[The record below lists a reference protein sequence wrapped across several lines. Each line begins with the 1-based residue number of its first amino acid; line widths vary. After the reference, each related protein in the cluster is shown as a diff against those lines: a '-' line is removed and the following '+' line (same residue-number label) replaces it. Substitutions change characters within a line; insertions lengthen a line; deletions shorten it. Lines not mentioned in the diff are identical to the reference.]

1 MLDLAEAVIIGGGIN
16 GLSVA
21 YNLARLGLRKVRVLE
36 KSYLASGATG
46 RCGAGVRQQWG
57 TEMNIRLARASIKKF
72 EVMNDE
78 LGYYRD
84 IEFKQKG
91 YLMLAYTGK
100 QLEQFQKNVV
110 LQRSLGVPVSLITP
124 AEARGIVPHLNTEG
138 LLGAT
143 FCPEDGHVN
152 PFHAAEAYALA
163 AKRLGVEIH
172 PFTEVQAILV
182 EDGRVRGVLTAAGT
196 VATPIVVNTAGGYSA
211 EVSRMA
217 GVEIPT
223 YSERHQ
229 ILVTEPVEPLQGP
242 MVISFYHG
250 IYCQQTPHGSFIMGQ
265 GDPNEPKGHDLGHSW
280 QFLTEVARKVTWLLP
295 PLKGLRLVRQWS
307 GSYNMTPDAQPI
319 IGEAAEVKGFFLAV
333 GFSGHGFML
342 APMTGQLLA
351 EKILGRPT
359 TLPIDMLG
367 LERFARG
374 ELIREPSVV

>member
-1 MLDLAEAVIIGGGIN
+1 MSETADAVIIGGGIN
-16 GLSVA
+16 GLAVA
-21 YNLARLGLRKVRVLE
+21 YNLARLGLKRIKVFE
-36 KSYLASGATG
+36 KNYLASGATG

-72 EVMNDE
+72 EVMNEE

-91 YLMLAYTGK
+91 YLILAYTER
-100 QLEQFQKNVV
+100 QLEQFKKNVA
-110 LQRSLGVPVSLITP
+110 LQRSLGVPVDLISPT
-124 AEARGIVPHLNTEG
+124 EAQEIVPHLNTEG

-152 PFHAAEAYALA
+152 PFNAVEAYALA
-163 AKRLGVEIH
+163 ARRLGVEIQT
-172 PFTEVQAILV
+172 FTEVQGIQV
-182 EDGRVRGVLTAAGT
+182 EQGRVTGVRTSRGDVQ
-196 VATPIVVNTAGGYSA
+196 TPVVVNTAGGYSA
-211 EVSRMA
+211 EVAAMA
-217 GVEIPT
+217 GVNIPT

-229 ILVTEPVEPLQGP
+229 ILVTEPVEQMQGP

-265 GDPNEPKGHDLGHSW
+265 GDPNEPRGHDLGHSW
-280 QFLTEVARKVTWLLP
+280 RFLEEVTRKVTRILP

-319 IGEAAEVKGFFLAV
+319 IGEAPEVKGFFMAV

-351 EKILGRPT
+351 EKILGLPT
-359 TLPIDMLG
+359 SLPIDMLG